1 MPLMPRRLHTRVSR
15 VPPAALLL
23 LHQQSWPERT
33 WQCQYKTLS
42 PSLSPSLP
50 LFLSLSLPLSLSV
63 NIFILYT
70 FRCRNKSGNPY
81 SVRKGEPTSAHSC
94 SHPHSCFMHGSE

>member
-1 MPLMPRRLHTRVSR
+1 MPLMPRRRHTRVSR
-15 VPPAALLL
+15 VPPAALCSSISN
-23 LHQQSWPERT
+23 HGPREPGIVNT
-33 WQCQYKTLS
+33 KLS
-42 PSLSPSLP
+42 P
-50 LFLSLSLPLSLSV
+50 SLSLPLSLSLSLSLSL

-94 SHPHSCFMHGSE
+94 SHPHSCFMHGSH